1 MLTQRIMGLDVGE
14 KTIGVAVSDL
24 LGLTAQGVEVVA
36 RKSLKQ
42 DLARIAVLIEQ
53 YNVGQIIVGLPKSL
67 NNTLG
72 PQAEKVQNFVAQL
85 QKVIRTPVD
94 YVDERYST
102 SIAQKSLLEGDV
114 SRSKRKLVVDKIAA
128 QIILQGY
135 LDRMQRA
142 LKG

>member
-1 MLTQRIMGLDVGE
+1 MGLDVGE

-42 DLARIAVLIEQ
+42 DLARVAVLIEQ

-85 QKVIRTPVD
+85 QKVIKTPVD